1 MEEEVAGNVMVC
13 PSVRARSVCRHKHNS
28 FHSLSPWD
36 LRSSLCV
43 PAEHVWAK
51 LSVGP
56 FSADYL
62 CVCACVPVCVHA
74 CIVRVCVV
82 EVYERTTVLRC

>member
-62 CVCACVPVCVHA
+62 CVCVCVCVCACVCACVHCA
-74 CIVRVCVV
+74 CVCCGSV
-82 EVYERTTVLRC
+82 